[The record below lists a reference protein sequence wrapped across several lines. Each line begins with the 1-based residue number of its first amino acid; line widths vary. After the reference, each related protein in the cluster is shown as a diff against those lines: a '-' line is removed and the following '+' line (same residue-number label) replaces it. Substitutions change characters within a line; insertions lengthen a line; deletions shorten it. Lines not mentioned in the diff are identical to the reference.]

1 MTPSFKIVVRDS
13 DGKSSLFS
21 LQHEDVTTLTHAM
34 EATKHGLPDAK
45 TILIS
50 VPKEILNMGKVIP
63 NEVQHA

>member
-1 MTPSFKIVVRDS
+1 MTPNFKVAVRS
-13 DGKSSLFS
+13 ADGTASLFS
-21 LQHEDVTTLTHAM
+21 VQHEDISTLTHAL